1 MTGGSSVALL
11 CDPQSLALA
20 RCAGGVRAAQD
31 DLQPV
36 YPVEPSGRVQPY
48 LRRTRSPGRE
58 ARPTDGRCN
67 LPEGAADS
75 GQCAQKGA
83 VPRRIGRTKGGL
95 HSKLHSVRD
104 DRGRPRVMLLTE
116 GQMIDYKSAALTFD
130 AVPRSKRA
138 EIWQRV
144 AGRLDPGR
152 HRTAHHQTHHGTGK
166 AQTGPGGRRR
176 RRPRGERDA
185 NGATQSDYRAKRARR
200 PLRADAAGSQ
210 GATRPSEVK
219 GPISMVSRG

>member
-11 CDPQSLALA
+11 CDPQSLTLA

-36 YPVEPSGRVQPY
+36 YPVKPSGRVQPY
-48 LRRTRSPGRE
+48 LRLARGTGRE
-58 ARPTDGRCN
+58 ARPTDGRCH
-67 LPEGAADS
+67 LPEGAPDS
-75 GQCAQKGA
+75 GQRAQKGA

-95 HSKLHSVRD
+95 NSKLRSVYD

-116 GQMIDYKSAALTFD
+116 GQMIDYKSAPLTFD

-138 EIWQRV
+138 EIRQRV

-152 HRTAHHQTHHGTGK
+152 HRTAHRQTHHGTGR
-166 AQTGPGGRRR
+166 AQTGPGEHDG
-176 RRPRGERDA
+176 
-185 NGATQSDYRAKRARR
+185 NGATQSNYRAKRARR

-210 GATRPSEVK
+210 SGTRPSKVK
-219 GPISMVSRG
+219 GPISIVSRG